1 MPLAPLLVGV
11 SYRGLQQA
19 KRVAPAKATAGQLW
33 IVALA
38 ARLPLGKVRAAIANK
53 HARQIWTMR
62 ARGEACGAERRAPV
76 APAKTA
82 DLYRVVR

>member
-1 MPLAPLLVGV
+1 MPLAPLLAGV
-11 SYRGLQQA
+11 SYLGLQQA

-53 HARQIWTMR
+53 HGRQIRTMLAWPGARPATPNGARQWR
-62 ARGEACGAERRAPV
+62 LP
-76 APAKTA
+76 K
-82 DLYRVVR
+82 